1 MGVNSIRFY
10 KQFPDEDSC
19 YKYIAA
25 IKWKDGYVCKK
36 CNHVNFCAGRKP
48 YSRRCTRCK
57 YDESPTSGTM
67 FDKCKFSIHI
77 AFHLAFKISTKKKGM
92 SSLELSHEFDLRRKT
107 CWEFK
112 WKMQQAMRSSK
123 KHPLSGIVHVDEFF
137 VGEYEEGQTGR
148 SSRSKKRLVVV
159 ALEVLDKGGVGRAY
173 AKVINHASGEEFKPF
188 FKDHISPQ
196 AHVVTD
202 EWKGYLP
209 LKKEYPYLEQR
220 PSNKGNNFPELHIHI
235 MNMQGWLRGI
245 HHHCSKE
252 HLQGYLDEYHYR
264 YNRRNHMETIFDN
277 LITRMVEYEP
287 TIRI

>member
-1 MGVNSIRFY
+1 
-10 KQFPDEDSC
+10 
-19 YKYIAA
+19 
-25 IKWKDGYVCKK
+25 
-36 CNHVNFCAGRKP
+36 
-48 YSRRCTRCK
+48 
-57 YDESPTSGTM
+57 M
-67 FDKCKFSIHI
+67 FDKCKFSIHT

-107 CWEFK
+107 CGEFK

-137 VGEYEEGQTGR
+137 VGEYEEGQTGH

-159 ALEVLDKGGVGRAY
+159 ALEVLDKGGAGRAY
-173 AKVINHASGEEFKPF
+173 DKVINHASGKEFKPF

-202 EWKGYLP
+202 EWKGCLP
-209 LKKEYPYLEQR
+209 LKKEYPCLEQR

-264 YNRRNHMETIFDN
+264 YNGRNHMETIFDN
-277 LITRMVEYEP
+277 LITP
-287 TIRI
+287 DGRI